1 MTSDS
6 KTFYDVLGVSADASL
21 DDIKKAYRRLSFIHH
36 PDKNSSPDSTQMFQ
50 KIAEAFSVLS
60 DPSKRESYNHE
71 LKYGGMGSGSRMFTA
86 EINPHEIFNMLFG
99 GGGGLGGAGL
109 GGLFHGLGGGLGG
122 EIHIIQ
128 GNLGMGGGIQGMFH
142 PMMMHMQH
150 QHHHHQANQAI
161 NIMNQHRQQQQQQYQ
176 QQQEQQQQQQQQ
188 QSRNHSV
195 YEPEIVLK
203 MDSESESGESETEL
217 IFEEP
222 LPPSKRHTNKTS
234 APPPLIEK
242 TVHITMEQAYSG
254 TTVHVEYEQLVQES
268 DLVSSVKQI
277 TVAVTIPRGTHNN
290 ESITLSRI
298 GNIGANGAC
307 GDVRLTVAFIP
318 HATFSTADGAGN
330 NTMDIVMHK
339 KITLKESL
347 CGVQFEFT
355 HLNGKSYQI
364 INKQIGSVI
373 QPESIKT
380 INGLGFVRDSPQ
392 QQHGS
397 LHIVF
402 HVMYPE
408 SISVDLYNVMS
419 TLL

>member
-1 MTSDS
+1 MTSES
-6 KTFYDVLGVSADASL
+6 KTFYDVLGVTTDASL

-60 DPSKRESYNHE
+60 DPSKREVYNHE
-71 LKYGGMGSGSRMFTA
+71 LKYGFSGGMGGGGGGSRMFTA

-99 GGGGLGGAGL
+99 GGGLGGILHGL
-109 GGLFHGLGGGLGG
+109 GGLGSGG

-128 GNLGMGGGIQGMFH
+128 GNMNMGMGGIQGMFH
-142 PMMMHMQH
+142 PMMMHMQ
-150 QHHHHQANQAI
+150 QQQHHQAQY
-161 NIMNQHRQQQQQQYQ
+161 QKQQQQHPHY
-176 QQQEQQQQQQQQ
+176 
-188 QSRNHSV
+188 ST

-203 MDSESESGESETEL
+203 MDSESDESEREQHIKPT
-217 IFEEP
+217 
-222 LPPSKRHTNKTS
+222 RT

-242 TVHITMEQAYSG
+242 TVHVTMEQAYSG
-254 TTVHVEYEQLVQES
+254 TTVHVEYDQLVQDS
-268 DLVSSVKQI
+268 DLISSVNHI

-290 ESITLSRI
+290 ESITLPRI
-298 GNIGANGAC
+298 GNIGTNGAC

-318 HATFSTADGAGN
+318 HATFSTTDGAGSGN
-330 NTMDIVMHK
+330 NILDIVMHK

-364 INKQIGSVI
+364 INKQVGSVI

-380 INGLGFVRDSPQ
+380 INGLGFVRDSPSNGGA

-408 SISVDLYNVMS
+408 SISVDLYNVI
-419 TLL
+419 TALL

>member
-1 MTSDS
+1 MTSES
-6 KTFYDVLGVSADASL
+6 KTFYDVLGVSTDASL

-60 DPSKRESYNHE
+60 DPSKREVYNHE
-71 LKYGGMGSGSRMFTA
+71 LKYGFSGGMGGGGGSRMFTA

-99 GGGGLGGAGL
+99 GGGGLGCAGL
-109 GGLFHGLGGGLGG
+109 GGLFHGLGGGGG

-128 GNLGMGGGIQGMFH
+128 GNMGMGGMGMGGIQGMFH

-150 QHHHHQANQAI
+150 QHQAN
-161 NIMNQHRQQQQQQYQ
+161 NIMNQHRHRQQHQQHQQPH
-176 QQQEQQQQQQQQ
+176 
-188 QSRNHSV
+188 NNNV

-203 MDSESESGESETEL
+203 MDLESESGESEPEL

-222 LPPSKRHTNKTS
+222 LPSKRATRAS
-234 APPPLIEK
+234 APPLIEK

-268 DLVSSVKQI
+268 NLISCVKHI
-277 TVAVTIPRGTHNN
+277 SVAVTIPRGTHNN
-290 ESITLSRI
+290 ESITLPRI
-298 GNIGANGAC
+298 GNIGTNGGC
-307 GDVRLTVAFIP
+307 GDVRLTVVFIP
-318 HATFSTADGAGN
+318 HATFSIADN
-330 NTMDIVMHK
+330 NLDIVMHK

-347 CGVQFEFT
+347 CGVQFDFT

-364 INKQIGSVI
+364 INKQVGSVI

-380 INGLGFVRDSPQ
+380 INGLGFVRESP

-408 SISVDLYNVMS
+408 SISVDLYNVMT

>member
-1 MTSDS
+1 
-6 KTFYDVLGVSADASL
+6 
-21 DDIKKAYRRLSFIHH
+21 
-36 PDKNSSPDSTQMFQ
+36 
-50 KIAEAFSVLS
+50 
-60 DPSKRESYNHE
+60 
-71 LKYGGMGSGSRMFTA
+71 
-86 EINPHEIFNMLFG
+86 
-99 GGGGLGGAGL
+99 
-109 GGLFHGLGGGLGG
+109 
-122 EIHIIQ
+122 
-128 GNLGMGGGIQGMFH
+128 
-142 PMMMHMQH
+142 
-150 QHHHHQANQAI
+150 
-161 NIMNQHRQQQQQQYQ
+161 
-176 QQQEQQQQQQQQ
+176 
-188 QSRNHSV
+188 
-195 YEPEIVLK
+195 
-203 MDSESESGESETEL
+203 
-217 IFEEP
+217 
-222 LPPSKRHTNKTS
+222 
-234 APPPLIEK
+234 
-242 TVHITMEQAYSG
+242 MEQAYSG

-298 GNIGANGAC
+298 GNIGTNGAC

-318 HATFSTADGAGN
+318 HATFSTADGAGAGN
-330 NTMDIVMHK
+330 NTLDIVMHK